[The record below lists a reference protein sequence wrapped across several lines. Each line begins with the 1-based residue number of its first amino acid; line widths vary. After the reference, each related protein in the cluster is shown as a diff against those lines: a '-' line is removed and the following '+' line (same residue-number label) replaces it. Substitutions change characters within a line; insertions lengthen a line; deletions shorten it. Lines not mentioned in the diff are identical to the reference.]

1 MQAVSATLYSMAKD
15 DRRRLFGQHGEQRA
29 AQFLQDLGYTIVNR
43 NYRCQRGEI
52 DLVARD
58 KETLVFVEVRTHR
71 SREFGDPL
79 ASINRRKQR
88 QIAMTALH
96 YLSRFHL
103 HDRAARFDVIGIMG
117 EGEAA
122 QLTHIKSA
130 FEFPTSR

>member
-1 MQAVSATLYSMAKD
+1 MASS

-29 AQFLQDLGYTIVNR
+29 AQFLRKLGYAIVER
-43 NYRCQRGEI
+43 NYRCPRGEI
-52 DLVARD
+52 DLVAQD

-79 ASINRRKQR
+79 ASVNTRKQR

-117 EGEAA
+117 EGDTA
-122 QLTHIKSA
+122 QLTHIKAA
-130 FEFPTSR
+130 FEFPTTR